1 MRRQDP
7 THAPPA
13 SSTTAAPS
21 ARRVTA
27 REPNHVWHVD
37 LTVVP
42 TSLGFWTSW
51 LPFALPQCWPFCWWV
66 SIVLDHYSRRA
77 LGFAVFVR
85 QPTSEQVRQF
95 LGRVIGCIG
104 AVPAHLVTDSGVQFT
119 CPAFKD
125 WCHGHGVRQRRGALG
140 QRGSIAVLERFI
152 GTLKREGIEVLAA
165 VPLLRR
171 AFHRDISLFVGW
183 YNATRPHMT
192 LKGATPD
199 ETYFGRRP
207 ACRQPRF
214 EPRAHWPRGAPCAL
228 PQVLAKGQP
237 GVELNVRLDFP
248 ARRRHL
254 PCVTIT
260 RAA

>member
-1 MRRQDP
+1 V
-7 THAPPA
+7 PPA

-21 ARRVTA
+21 GRRVTA

-51 LPFALPQCWPFCWWV
+51 LPFALPQCWPFCWWL

-85 QPTSEQVRQF
+85 QPTSEQVRHF
-95 LGRVIGCIG
+95 LGRVIGTALATPKYLI
-104 AVPAHLVTDSGVQFT
+104 TDCGVQFT
-119 CPAFKD
+119 CDAFKS
-125 WCHGHGVRQRRGALG
+125 WCDRHGIRHRRGAVG
-140 QRGSIAVLERFI
+140 QCGSIAVVERFI
-152 GTLKREGIEVLAA
+152 GTLKRDGIQALAA

-171 AFHRDISLFVGW
+171 AFHREVSLIIGW
-183 YNATRPHMT
+183 YNAHRPHTT

-199 ETYFGRRP
+199 EVYCKRRA

-214 EPRAHWPRGAPCAL
+214 EPRPDWPRAGPCAL
-228 PQVLAKGQP
+228 PRVLVKGQP
-237 GVELNVRLDFP
+237 GVQLSVILEFP

-254 PCVTIT
+254 ARVTIT